1 MKMVK
6 NIILMVIAL
15 VIGYS
20 SICFAGSYKLIQD
33 KYVVQ
38 MGDSLDSITLVYM
51 SKNTYGQ
58 REFKEF
64 REGIMEL
71 NPWLLERDVHV
82 GDEIRINYWVEAKEG
97 DKK

>member
-1 MKMVK
+1 MKMIK
-6 NIILMVIAL
+6 NIILMVMVL

-20 SICFAGSYKLIQD
+20 SICFAGSYKLVQD

-38 MGDSLDSITLVYM
+38 IGDSLDSITLVYM

-64 REGIMEL
+64 REGIMEI
-71 NPWLLERDVHV
+71 NSWLMTRALKQ
-82 GDEIRINYWVEAKEG
+82 GDIIRINYWEKVNN
-97 DKK
+97 